1 TWIWIIIVTV
11 ALIGGVALGFFL
23 ARKYMMDY
31 LEKNPPINEDMLR
44 MMMMQMGQKPSQK
57 KINQMMTM
65 MNKQTHSK
73 KAKKQVKE
81 AKKKKINLSVSH
93 VTGGL
98 FLPTLNKYLLFKHFI
113 HIEMKCFL
121 IKNVY
126 FRNKIINLIKIAIF
140 QNIH

>member
-1 TWIWIIIVTV
+1 MATWIWIIIVTV

-65 MNKQTHSK
+65 MNKQTDS
-73 KAKKQVKE
+73 KE
-81 AKKKKINLSVSH
+81 AKKRVKNAKK
-93 VTGGL
+93 
-98 FLPTLNKYLLFKHFI
+98 
-113 HIEMKCFL
+113 
-121 IKNVY
+121 
-126 FRNKIINLIKIAIF
+126 
-140 QNIH
+140 